1 MNTYKE
7 VLHSPVFESLLTVQ
21 SEVRRVIRA
30 LVVPKRKDFHLD
42 LTKKIE
48 SMTVLGKELNYYLDQ
63 IQD

>member
-48 SMTVLGKELNYYLDQ
+48 SMTSGRGGRRKYCAKFA
-63 IQD
+63 

>member
-30 LVVPKRKDFHLD
+30 LVVPKRKYFHLD

-48 SMTVLGKELNYYLDQ
+48 SMTL
-63 IQD
+63 